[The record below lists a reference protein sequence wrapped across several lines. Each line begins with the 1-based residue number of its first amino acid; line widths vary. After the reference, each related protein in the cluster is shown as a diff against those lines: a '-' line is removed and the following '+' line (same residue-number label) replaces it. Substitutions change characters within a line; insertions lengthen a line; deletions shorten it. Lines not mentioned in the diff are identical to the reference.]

1 MFTSL
6 EEDWNLERSCP
17 YCNKSQKVTLKKR
30 EQRLTLNSSHRT
42 FCPLANT
49 IFKSQ
54 PYTLEGLN
62 KLASQWRELTE
73 AGVDST
79 KLLEMFNKVDDLHH
93 ELGRLRK
100 IEDQLENYKRYG
112 NSYEDII
119 RQNEQLKMSVN
130 NLSSE
135 RSKWLR
141 KLKRAGVK
149 L

>member
-6 EEDWNLERSCP
+6 EEDWNLEGSCP
-17 YCNKSQKVTLKKR
+17 YCNKSQKVALKKKA
-30 EQRLTLNSSHRT
+30 QRLIINSSHRT

-54 PYTLEGLN
+54 PYTLQGLN
-62 KLASQWRELTE
+62 KLASQWEELIQT
-73 AGVDST
+73 GVDST
-79 KLLEMFNKVDDLHH
+79 KLLEMFNKVDDLHN

-119 RQNEQLKMSVN
+119 KQNEQLKVSIN
-130 NLSSE
+130 SLSSE

-149 L
+149 V